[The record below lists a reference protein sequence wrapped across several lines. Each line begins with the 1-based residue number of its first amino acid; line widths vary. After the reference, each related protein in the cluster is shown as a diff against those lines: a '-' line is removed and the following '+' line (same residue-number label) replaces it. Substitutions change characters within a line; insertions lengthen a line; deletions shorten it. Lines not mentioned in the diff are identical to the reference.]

1 MVKGCVNKMD
11 IKNISTRGE
20 LINCLGKINEI
31 IKKEK
36 IIDINHYES
45 YVISF
50 LLLKVENYLKEIR
63 GRE

>member
-1 MVKGCVNKMD
+1 MVKGYVNKMD

-31 IKKEK
+31 IKNEK
-36 IIDINHYES
+36 ITDLNHYES
-45 YVISF
+45 YATSF
-50 LLLKVENYLKEIR
+50 LLLKVENYLKEIK

>member
-1 MVKGCVNKMD
+1 MN
-11 IKNISTRGE
+11 IKNISTSDE

-36 IIDINHYES
+36 ITDLNYYES
-45 YVISF
+45 YITSF
-50 LLLKVENYLKEIR
+50 LLLKVENYLKEIK